1 MEKTM
6 DSLLKFAKN
15 ISVCHLYDKY
25 NNLEI
30 LDNLSDKFNKYSV
43 IDMHG
48 MDAMPAEANIFIV
61 EINDLNKDA
70 LKLLQQISNRF
81 QRSHFY
87 IFSNIADNPVLLKFG
102 IGIGVKN
109 IFSSKISDEA
119 IIKFLDKAIKKIA
132 LDIHTYNLTYLGE
145 QIDKVYPII
154 IYIKE
159 KITFVNSVAKKFF
172 HTENNQSIEKIIKK
186 NKDLYSYIEKK
197 VSTNVLMM
205 VENGNKEYSEQMCSI
220 VYYPKEQKSILSIL
234 TNENIIDDEIA
245 KLTQNRFIF
254 LEKLKDK
261 LVQNNINSKDMFL
274 TLVSIDNGEKI
285 KNSFSKVEYFNF
297 LKNFILKINHF
308 KNCPEKIVEWSQH
321 LFIII
326 YENVDF
332 AGMKNS
338 MALFHNNIVESQKDN
353 KFAPIITTSFFSLR
367 NKELNTV
374 IDFIDKIDK
383 QDLSF
388 SELIKEDYYEFKY
401 LNDTLDEKEQIRHML
416 QNCINNNITVKLLN
430 IYKGLCVNTD
440 AKVLKQADGFFYL
453 SCEKLQ
459 RYIIK
464 IDNETIIQSP
474 VFPYDIRAIVKFID
488 INKNYII
495 VEKFEFLKNSANNR
509 QHTRVQPTVRIPI
522 TIKKDKFVRYGEV
535 LDLSINAI
543 AIKTKQEVD
552 RSFVDTNVNLI
563 FKLPNDKSEDGFS
576 KIDIEATIKM
586 IIPYEDDSYKI
597 VTILNESDGSNAN
610 ILRYVYLRQKEL
622 IIELKKAIKYG

>member
-43 IDMHG
+43 IDMNG